1 LVIFLKRVRFWFKLM
16 CEFEI
21 GFNNKPE

>member
-1 LVIFLKRVRFWFKLM
+1 LVIFLKRVRFWLRLM